1 MQRPTR
7 RGPYA
12 VAWLCSRVFVCVL
25 RADDLGDYYQE
36 LPGKSACVECP
47 ANSRRYRGAEE
58 PKSDTIHACKC
69 KDGTWQPC
77 PPSADCIAF
86 RAEAT
91 TLHQHASG
99 TASLCL
105 SFAQV
110 SGHPGL
116 TNRCF
121 KNIAACRAQR
131 VGGAMAKGRCREHL
145 KVTGRQSR
153 TSRAICRMM
162 PSTTAL
168 LSHASRSMI
177 RTCARQPRKSRRRA
191 SSDTPVWLGEL
202 LFPTQTTYTGCAA
215 INKHLALMCLDLAS
229 ETRWLSATRR
239 QCRVQLGLRGELV

>member
-1 MQRPTR
+1 MTTTRSCLASPLAWSAQPTAGAIAER
-7 RGPYA
+7 R
-12 VAWLCSRVFVCVL
+12 
-25 RADDLGDYYQE
+25 
-36 LPGKSACVECP
+36 
-47 ANSRRYRGAEE
+47 SRRAILF
-58 PKSDTIHACKC
+58 THANARTVP
-69 KDGTWQPC
+69 GSRARPL
-77 PPSADCIAF
+77 SADCIAV

-91 TLHQHASG
+91 ALHPHASG
-99 TASLCL
+99 TASRCL

-121 KNIAACRAQR
+121 KRFAACRAQR

-177 RTCARQPRKSRRRA
+177 RTCAWQPRKSRRRA

-215 INKHLALMCLDLAS
+215 INKHVALTCLDQGLLRNPAGCQ
-229 ETRWLSATRR
+229 RR
-239 QCRVQLGLRGELV
+239 DHNAVCSSDCEANWYKFFNS